1 MVACLEV
8 DGHLEIGGGNWGWDH
23 DPGWVHNI
31 RAHPDVEVVRKR
43 RTQRMRATVLTGE
56 DATRASE
63 AVHGAYPH
71 SLAYVDRRTLPVS
84 YVRLDPA

>member
-1 MVACLEV
+1 
-8 DGHLEIGGGNWGWDH
+8 
-23 DPGWVHNI
+23 
-31 RAHPDVEVVRKR
+31 
-43 RTQRMRATVLTGE
+43 MRATVLTGE
-56 DATRASE
+56 DAARASE